1 MIIYLCDTSPS
12 LRKIDKLCANK
23 WDKMSLVPILPMPI
37 VTSLYVSRCLVVW
50 QVCFTL
56 IVHYS
61 MLVAKMLWYYIF
73 VTTSFCLPGA
83 GVNWMFH
90 LQGVSGKMAV
100 FTHRWLFIFF
110 CFTPQLISFSLPPF
124 LSLSL
129 LLPIRM
135 PMGIGSELFVSRWE
149 NWKRN
154 SVVFH
159 LPSRTVC

>member
-1 MIIYLCDTSPS
+1 MRQDVISAYTAYAYC
-12 LRKIDKLCANK
+12 NK
-23 WDKMSLVPILPMPI
+23 FICFKMFSC
-37 VTSLYVSRCLVVW
+37 VTSLFHINRSLLNACREDVMILHICDNFILSPWRWCELNV
-50 QVCFTL
+50 
-56 IVHYS
+56 
-61 MLVAKMLWYYIF
+61 
-73 VTTSFCLPGA
+73 
-83 GVNWMFH
+83 H

-110 CFTPQLISFSLPPF
+110 CFTPQLISFSPPPF
-124 LSLSL
+124 LSFSL